1 MRATAD
7 LSSEPRLFAPEWRSL
22 TIGSVALCSMTAFEA
37 IGVAAGMP
45 AVAADLD
52 GLPLY
57 ALAFSGTL
65 AGSVVAMVWSGQD
78 CDRHGPLRSM
88 AGGIALF
95 ALGLLLAGLAGS
107 MPMLVVGRVTQ
118 GLGVGALGVALFVAT
133 ARVVPAALHPRLFA
147 LFSSAWVL
155 PAVIGPSIAGWIVD
169 QLGWRWLFLGVA
181 GLLLP
186 TAILILP
193 PLRRRQGANLTT
205 RSHPHLLV
213 WALLASASSVSLALG
228 AQAGTW
234 APYLVLASLGG
245 AGLAAARLLPTG
257 TLAMAR
263 GLPTVISLRGLNS
276 AAFFLCEAFIPLW
289 LNEQRG
295 WSITAAGM
303 ALTGGAL
310 GWSLGSHL
318 QSRII
323 GEVARLTWLR
333 RGCQLLVAGIVI
345 CGLSVL
351 GLLADWMMLFGW
363 SITGLGIGLSSPMLG
378 VLTLKLAP
386 TDAQGKYSSALQLSA
401 ALGTGAALASGGLVF
416 SVLHADAPVAAFA
429 SVFGLSALLALVG
442 WFGSGRIVKNE

>member
-1 MRATAD
+1 M
-7 LSSEPRLFAPEWRSL
+7 
-22 TIGSVALCSMTAFEA
+22 
-37 IGVAAGMP
+37 
-45 AVAADLD
+45 
-52 GLPLY
+52 
-57 ALAFSGTL
+57 
-65 AGSVVAMVWSGQD
+65 
-78 CDRHGPLRSM
+78 
-88 AGGIALF
+88 
-95 ALGLLLAGLAGS
+95 
-107 MPMLVVGRVTQ
+107 
-118 GLGVGALGVALFVAT
+118 
-133 ARVVPAALHPRLFA
+133 
-147 LFSSAWVL
+147 
-155 PAVIGPSIAGWIVD
+155 IGPSIAGWIVD